1 MPVSYLELIVAEKP
15 SAAYKIATSFGKVVR
30 KSVNGISYYEVE
42 GPSYTIAVAP
52 AVGHLYGLKKV
63 GERPKYPIFKV
74 QWAPKSE
81 INKRA
86 KYTFNYALM
95 LKRLGS
101 KAKFVTVATDNDIEG
116 EVIGANIVQQLLK
129 KQDANRMVFSTLT
142 TRELQKAYEDRQP
155 CLNWNLANA
164 GVVRHKLDWYFGINL
179 SQALTTAVSKAVN
192 FFKPL
197 SIGRVQGP
205 ALSLLVHREK
215 EIQSFVPVPYW
226 KIAAVVTINGKEII
240 LTHSVEKFLT
250 EHEAHEAVKRLQG
263 SGLVVSKVREEL
275 KSIIP
280 PFAFDLTTLQMEAHK
295 LFGFSP
301 VYTLQLAQQLYEDA
315 LISYPRTSSQKLP
328 RTLGLH
334 NILSKIA
341 NQPAYKGLVEQI
353 LANHPTKNIAPRDGP
368 ESDPAHPAIYSTG
381 EVPSA
386 KFYEKK
392 DQAKLYDLIT
402 KRFLSACSQMTCE
415 TVNFTV
421 EFVPN
426 GSSSSV
432 TLEEPV
438 KKTRGRPKKTAIP
451 VASSEPLAA
460 RSTSAQVDTFTVHGT
475 MVQKEGWHS
484 VYEPYARHYLPVYE
498 RRIAQEGEAFTATF
512 AVDSLATKP
521 PYRYS
526 QASLVKTLSDL
537 ELGTKG
543 TRAAIVDALASRRYI
558 TGNKAITVFP
568 LGMELVQTLESHC
581 PSILSVDLT
590 RKLEKDIENIC
601 SGNGL
606 VEQVLAEAER
616 HVTTMYTAL
625 TSQSNQIGQDLADTI
640 RFKSSKGTAGTG
652 SSADSQDDTEH
663 ESRDADDLD
672 GDLD

>member
-30 KSVNGISYYEVE
+30 KSVNGISYYEVD
-42 GPSYTIAVAP
+42 GPEYTIAVAP

-116 EVIGANIVQQLLK
+116 EVIGVNIVQQLLK
-129 KQDANRMVFSTLT
+129 KQDANRMIFSTLT
-142 TRELQKAYEDRQP
+142 TKELQTAYRERQP

-164 GVVRHKLDWYFGINL
+164 GVVRHKIDWYFGINL

-205 ALSLLVHREK
+205 ALSLLVQRER
-215 EIQSFVPVPYW
+215 EIQNFVPVPYW
-226 KIAAVVTINGKEII
+226 KLAAVVTINGKEIT
-240 LTHSVEKFLT
+240 LTHSVEKYMT
-250 EHEAHEAVKRLQG
+250 EHEAQEAVKRLQG
-263 SGLVVSKVREEL
+263 SGLVVSKSTEEL

-280 PFAFDLTTLQMEAHK
+280 PYAFDLTTLQMEAHK

-341 NQPAYKGLVEQI
+341 NQPAYKDLVQQI

-381 EVPSA
+381 ELPSA

-421 EFVPN
+421 QLVPN
-426 GSSSSV
+426 GSSSFV
-432 TLEEPV
+432 TADEPV
-438 KKTRGRPKKTAIP
+438 KKTRGRPKKTVVP
-451 VASSEPLAA
+451 VASSELPAQFA
-460 RSTSAQVDTFTVHGT
+460 SQVDTFTVHGT
-475 MVQKEGWHS
+475 IVQKAGWHS

-498 RRIAQEGEAFTATF
+498 SRIAKEGEAFTASF
-512 AVDSLATKP
+512 AVDSLTTKP
-521 PYRYS
+521 PFRYS

-601 SGNGL
+601 SGNGM
-606 VEQVLAEAER
+606 VDQVLAEAES

-625 TSQSNQIGQDLADTI
+625 TSQSNQIGQDLAETI
-640 RFKSSKGTAGTG
+640 RFKSSKGATGTDQR
-652 SSADSQDDTEH
+652 ADSQEH
-663 ESRDADDLD
+663 ESADRDDLD